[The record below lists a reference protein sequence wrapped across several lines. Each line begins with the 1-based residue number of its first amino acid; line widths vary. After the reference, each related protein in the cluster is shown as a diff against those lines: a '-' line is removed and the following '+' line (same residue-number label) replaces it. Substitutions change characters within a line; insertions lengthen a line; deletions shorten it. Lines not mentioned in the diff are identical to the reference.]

1 MLRYIL
7 VLIAGVVMGGFCMS
21 LFFMQSN
28 SKSTSDDSRLLP
40 VSDIDKEPSVDVSA
54 LEERLIRMEG
64 LLFDLQ
70 NQNKQHADS
79 LTTLVEKP
87 SVNNVADESQSSE
100 EIYKANQAYENYLT
114 HIRNQVAE
122 GVWGPKQHNELAEV
136 LPILTE
142 EQKQSVLTQIVQA
155 HKAGELRPELSPEL
169 DSE

>member
-1 MLRYIL
+1 MLRYVL

-28 SKSTSDDSRLLP
+28 TKPALGDSY
-40 VSDIDKEPSVDVSA
+40 SNIAIEPSVDVGA

-70 NQNKQHADS
+70 SQNKQYVDS
-79 LTTLVEKP
+79 LATLAEKP
-87 SVNNVADESQSSE
+87 SVNNVADESQSTE
-100 EIYKANQAYENYLT
+100 ENYTANQAYENYL
-114 HIRNQVAE
+114 VAVRKQIAV
-122 GVWGPKQHNELAEV
+122 GVWGPKQHSELAEV

-169 DSE
+169 DFE